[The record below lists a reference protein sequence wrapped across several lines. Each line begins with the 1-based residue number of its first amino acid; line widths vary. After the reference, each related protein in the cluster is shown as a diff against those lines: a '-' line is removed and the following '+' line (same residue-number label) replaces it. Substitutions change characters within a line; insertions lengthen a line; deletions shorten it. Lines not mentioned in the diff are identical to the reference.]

1 MTSALRNID
10 AGLLYPHSGSGSLH
24 IFPHTDAFLLQRRRV
39 CGDLPMGKMVKEYHD
54 PKSQTDGI
62 GDFQNRKSVGAGS
75 GHQKVDLVKGIGDTD
90 VIVKRS

>member
-1 MTSALRNID
+1 MFLKALVI
-10 AGLLYPHSGSGSLH
+10 
-24 IFPHTDAFLLQRRRV
+24 
-39 CGDLPMGKMVKEYHD
+39 D

-90 VIVKRS
+90 IIVKGHNGKCRAEEADQADGCSF